1 MLLKGLNKLTLQD
14 FPDRVAC
21 ILFTGGCD
29 FRCPFCQNAALVTE
43 FDDGYVDT
51 EEFFSYLNSRKGMLD
66 GVVLTGGEPLL
77 QPDVVD
83 FIKRI
88 KGAGYAVKL
97 DTNGYHPDKLERLYS
112 EKLLDYVA
120 MDIKNSS
127 EKYALTAGLNA
138 VDMSRVAAGKDLIMN
153 SGVDYE
159 FRTTVVK
166 EFHEAEDFEGIG
178 QFIRGAERYFLQRF
192 RDEGGNIAEGLHA
205 PGTDELSHYAEIMK
219 KYVKNVLIR

>member
-1 MLLKGLNKLTLQD
+1 
-14 FPDRVAC
+14 
-21 ILFTGGCD
+21 
-29 FRCPFCQNAALVTE
+29 
-43 FDDGYVDT
+43 
-51 EEFFSYLNSRKGMLD
+51 
-66 GVVLTGGEPLL
+66 
-77 QPDVVD
+77 
-83 FIKRI
+83 
-88 KGAGYAVKL
+88 
-97 DTNGYHPDKLERLYS
+97 
-112 EKLLDYVA
+112 
-120 MDIKNSS
+120 MDIKNSP